1 MCTRLVQVQT
11 SAAERFWVLL
21 LNSWKFGIFLMSFL
35 NWNKVQAA
43 GHWMQHVMV
52 FVGGCWHP
60 RTGRCTWSQG
70 LVHTTSYW
78 ITHIDLFIFVLS
90 FFFLFFFF
98 FWFPLKGWTSFSFKF
113 WTSQSPFHAP
123 RVSSFVSMYYLTFYF
138 LFCLYLLND
147 IHLYKYYMHLFMICL
162 VVFFFIHL
170 SVNSCIFGL
179 TFID

>member
-1 MCTRLVQVQT
+1 MVYFSSGWAGQLASSQMCTRLVQVQT

-98 FWFPLKGWTSFSFKF
+98 FDFLSKVGP
-113 WTSQSPFHAP
+113 PF
-123 RVSSFVSMYYLTFYF
+123 
-138 LFCLYLLND
+138 LLNSG
-147 IHLYKYYMHLFMICL
+147 HHNLLFTLHGSLPLCL
-162 VVFFFIHL
+162 
-170 SVNSCIFGL
+170 CI
-179 TFID
+179 I